1 MTKKDNTMTN
11 MEVKVGNVQFIKHKN
26 KEIMYEPHFN
36 EYYVNDI
43 MFKTLDKAKAYI
55 EKDKQVFGGHL

>member
-1 MTKKDNTMTN
+1 MDA
-11 MEVKVGNVQFIKHKN
+11 KVGEVQFIEYKD
-26 KEIMYEPHFN
+26 KEIMYEPHFD

-55 EKDKQVFGGHL
+55 ERQRG

>member
-1 MTKKDNTMTN
+1 MTN
-11 MEVKVGNVQFIKHKN
+11 MEVKVGNVQFIKYKN

-55 EKDKQVFGGHL
+55 EKDKHGS